1 MNKYSNVL
9 LNIIFVL
16 VILNLGLTGLVLVKQ
31 MTDHAPAMN
40 DRMEKIEPPA
50 AQALGETVSSMYNLQ
65 DYQGLYDLFDA
76 KAKIKISQ
84 QQLQKQLKKL
94 FQIFG
99 EIEQSEFVS
108 AEKIAEKGDE
118 FYYNLLFNIRVNE
131 ISKRSSKLTL
141 VVVKK
146 AKKVSLYGVRIN
158 ASLALD

>member
-31 MTDHAPAMN
+31 MTDHAPATN

-50 AQALGETVSSMYNLQ
+50 SQALGETVSSMYNLQ

>member
-31 MTDHAPAMN
+31 MTDHAPATN
-40 DRMEKIEPPA
+40 DRMEKIESPA
-50 AQALGETVSSMYNLQ
+50 SQALGETVSSMYNLQ

-108 AEKIAEKGDE
+108 AEKIGEKGDE